1 VKLVIRIGATLKPAQ
16 GQLYRLVRAIQALWC
31 QIEIDVK
38 VKVPPLY
45 RQTIQTWV
53 TVGVKVKA

>member
-1 VKLVIRIGATLKPAQ
+1 MAWLGLIVKVS
-16 GQLYRLVRAIQALWC
+16 LVRAIQALWC